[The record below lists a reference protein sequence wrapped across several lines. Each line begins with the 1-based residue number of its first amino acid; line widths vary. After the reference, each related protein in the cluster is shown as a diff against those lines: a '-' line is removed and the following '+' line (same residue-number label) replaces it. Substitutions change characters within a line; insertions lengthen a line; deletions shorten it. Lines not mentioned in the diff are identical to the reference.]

1 MKMSQGS
8 QGGLPTLEDVPG
20 PGLVPEAPNSVH
32 GEPGVKQAP
41 PSRLAEL
48 LHLCRLP

>member
-1 MKMSQGS
+1 MSQGS

-48 LHLCRLP
+48 LHLCRLS